1 MANALVVIAGYR
13 YDSPAVIDPEPMPSL
28 EDLTLDGSP
37 GSRVPHLWVSPG
49 TSTLDLVDGFTL
61 ITGTR
66 AGAWLTA
73 ALEVG
78 IRSHAVEGWADAA
91 GIEETG
97 AVLVRPDGFI
107 AWRTKEEGSAAE
119 LRKALDRVLCR

>member
-1 MANALVVIAGYR
+1 V
-13 YDSPAVIDPEPMPSL
+13 
-28 EDLTLDGSP
+28 
-37 GSRVPHLWVSPG
+37 
-49 TSTLDLVDGFTL
+49 DLVDGFTL

-73 ALEVG
+73 ALDVG

-97 AVLVRPDGFI
+97 AVLVRPDGFVG
-107 AWRTKEEGSAAE
+107 WRTPGEGTAAD
-119 LRKALDRVLCR
+119 LRNALNRICCH